1 MASVDSFSETL
12 KNIRTEKG
20 LSQQQLANKL
30 FVDRSSVAKWENGSR
45 FPDAVIISRIAK
57 VLDVDVTLLLE
68 SASVDTE
75 SLNVIVVDDENI
87 LLAGAMK
94 VITEVLP
101 EASVTGFTNASEAMD
116 FFRNNRISLAFL
128 DIELGKVNGLTLC
141 DELLEINP
149 LTTVIF
155 FTSYPDYALKAWNT
169 RASGF
174 LVKPLTVESVSEQL
188 KKLRFSYSPQSS

>member
-12 KNIRTEKG
+12 RNIRTEKG

-155 FTSYPDYALKAWNT
+155 FTSYPDYALKA
-169 RASGF
+169 
-174 LVKPLTVESVSEQL
+174 
-188 KKLRFSYSPQSS
+188 

>member
-1 MASVDSFSETL
+1 MASVDSFAETL

-20 LSQQQLANKL
+20 LSQQQLASKL

-45 FPDAVIISRIAK
+45 FPDAIIISRIAK
-57 VLDVDVTLLLE
+57 VLDVDVSLLLE
-68 SASVDTE
+68 SASVDAE
-75 SLNVIVVDDENI
+75 AMNVIVVDDENI
-87 LLAGAMK
+87 LLAGAVQ

-101 EASVTGFTNASEAMD
+101 EASVTGFTNAAEAMD

-141 DELLEINP
+141 NELLEINP
-149 LTTVIF
+149 LATVIF
-155 FTSYPDYALKAWNT
+155 FTSYPDYALKAWDT

-188 KKLRFSYSPQSS
+188 EKLRFL

>member
-12 KNIRTEKG
+12 KNIRLEKG

-30 FVDRSSVAKWENGSR
+30 FVDRSSIAKWENGSR
-45 FPDAVIISRIAK
+45 FPDAIIISRIAK
-57 VLDVDVTLLLE
+57 VLDVDVTMLLD
-68 SASVDTE
+68 SASFDLE
-75 SLNVIVVDDENI
+75 PMNVIVVDDENI
-87 LLAGAMK
+87 LLAGAVQ

-101 EASVTGFTNASEAMD
+101 DASVTGFTNASEARD
-116 FFRNNRISLAFL
+116 FVRNNLVALAFL
-128 DIELGKVNGLTLC
+128 DIELGQASGLALC
-141 DELLEINP
+141 DELLTINP

-155 FTSYPDYALKAWNT
+155 FTSYPDYALKAWDT

-188 KKLRFSYSPQSS
+188 RKLRFVPPP

>member
-1 MASVDSFSETL
+1 MASVDSFAETL

-20 LSQQQLANKL
+20 FSQQQLASKL

-45 FPDAVIISRIAK
+45 FPDAIIISRIAK
-57 VLDVDVTLLLE
+57 VLDVDVSLLLE
-68 SASVDTE
+68 SASVDAE
-75 SLNVIVVDDENI
+75 AMNVIVVDDENI
-87 LLAGAMK
+87 LLAGAVQ

-101 EASVTGFTNASEAMD
+101 EASVTGFTNAAEAMD

-141 DELLEINP
+141 NELLEINP
-149 LTTVIF
+149 LATVIF
-155 FTSYPDYALKAWNT
+155 FTSYPDYALKAWDT

-188 KKLRFSYSPQSS
+188 EKLRFL

>member
-101 EASVTGFTNASEAMD
+101 EASVTGFTNASEAMYI
-116 FFRNNRISLAFL
+116 FRNNRISLEFL